1 MTEFVIIGGGVYG
14 AGVAW
19 WVAEQGAEVRLLEAK
34 QIGNGASAG
43 PGRRGTRANGRDWRE
58 LPLVKQAHEMWP
70 SLHERLGVPQFFER
84 LGHLLLIERERD
96 LLMAEARCL
105 LQNQHGTETH
115 MLSQSQ
121 VRGREPEVCD
131 AVIGALYCPLDG
143 VSDHT
148 AVTNAF
154 AAAAQKAGA
163 VISEATPVQSIETEG
178 GRASA
183 VITGSGERV
192 EVGKSLF
199 VLANAGVQ
207 DLVAERIQLPIWSR
221 AFLVML
227 TEPLEKMPLRHL
239 IGHMSRTLAIKE
251 EPGQRLM
258 ISGGYPGLWD
268 PATETGTAI
277 ERFVEANLAD
287 AVAVYDSLTGV
298 GIEVADADHLE
309 AVAVD
314 DIPVIDLVPG
324 TDNAIYAT
332 AWSGHGWAIAPAV
345 TKMLAD
351 WGMEGKR
358 PKHLAPFSHTR
369 FSA

>member
-19 WVAEQGAEVRLLEAK
+19 WLAERGADVRLLEAK

-58 LPLVKQAHEMWP
+58 LPLMKLAHEMWP

-84 LGHLLLIERERD
+84 LGHLLLIECARD
-96 LLMAEARCL
+96 LQMAEARCL

-115 MLSQSQ
+115 MLPQGQ
-121 VRGREPEVCD
+121 VREREPEVCD
-131 AVIGALYCPLDG
+131 DIIAALYCPLDG

-154 AAAAQKAGA
+154 AAAARKAGV
-163 VISEATPVQSIETEG
+163 VISENTPVQSIETDG

-183 VITGSGERV
+183 VITGSGERI

-199 VLANAGVQ
+199 VLSNAGVQ
-207 DLVAERIQLPIWSR
+207 GMLQDRISLPIWNR
-221 AFLVML
+221 AFQVML
-227 TEPLEKMPLRHL
+227 TEPLAHMPINHL
-239 IGHMSRTLAIKE
+239 IGHLSRTLAIKE
-251 EPGQRLM
+251 EAGNRLM
-258 ISGGYPGLWD
+258 ISGGYPGIWD
-268 PATETGTAI
+268 PVTETGTAI
-277 ERFVEANLAD
+277 ESSMQANLAD
-287 AVAVYDSLTGV
+287 TVAVYSSLEGV
-298 GIEVADADHLE
+298 GIELADADHLE
-309 AVAVD
+309 SVAVD

-332 AWSGHGWAIAPAV
+332 AWSGHGWAIAPSV
-345 TKMLAD
+345 TQMLAD
-351 WGMEGKR
+351 WGMSGKR
-358 PKHLAPFSHTR
+358 PEHLVPFSHER

>member
-1 MTEFVIIGGGVYG
+1 MTDFVIIGGGVYG

-19 WVAEQGAEVRLLEAK
+19 WLAEQGADVRLLEAK

-58 LPLVKQAHEMWP
+58 LPLVKLAHEMWP

-96 LLMAEARCL
+96 LQIAEARCL

-121 VRGREPEVCD
+121 VREREPEVCD
-131 AVIGALYCPLDG
+131 DVIAALYCPLDG
-143 VSDHT
+143 VSVHT

-163 VISEATPVQSIETEG
+163 VISQNTPVQSIETSG

-183 VITGSGERV
+183 VITGNGERI
-192 EVGKSLF
+192 EIGKRLF
-199 VLANAGVQ
+199 VLSNAGVQ
-207 DLVAERIQLPIWSR
+207 ELLQDRISLPIWSR
-221 AFLVML
+221 AFQVML
-227 TEPLEKMPLRHL
+227 TEPMAHMPIRHL

-251 EPGQRLM
+251 EAGNRLM

-268 PATETGTAI
+268 PVTETGTAI
-277 ERFVEANLAD
+277 ERFLQANLAD
-287 AVAVYDSLTGV
+287 AKAVYSCLEDV
-298 GIEVADADHLE
+298 GIELADADHLE
-309 AVAVD
+309 SVAVD

-324 TDNAIYAT
+324 TTNAIYAA
-332 AWSGHGWAIAPAV
+332 AWSGHGWAIAPSV
-345 TKMLAD
+345 TQMLAN
-351 WGMEGKR
+351 WGMSGER
-358 PKHLAPFSHTR
+358 PEHLLPFSHNR